1 MQPKIIFRVQ
11 IWRTRPLGLV
21 PKILYP
27 RFQFFYQTLAGGWVD
42 LLSPDLMMMMMMM
55 IDNDD

>member
-27 RFQFFYQTLAGGWVD
+27 RFQFFYQTLAGGLVD
-42 LLSPDLMMMMMMM
+42 LLSPDLMMMM
-55 IDNDD
+55 IANDD